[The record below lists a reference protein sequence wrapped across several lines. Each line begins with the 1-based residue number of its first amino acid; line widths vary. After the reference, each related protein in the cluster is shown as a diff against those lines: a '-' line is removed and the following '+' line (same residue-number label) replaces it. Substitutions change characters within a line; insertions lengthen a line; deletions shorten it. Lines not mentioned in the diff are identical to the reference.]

1 MATRLFHT
9 VIGVTLSLAGASCS
23 AGDENVAQQAATDDS
38 AAIDTAVAEV
48 VDDSALA
55 DVSNEA
61 SSSAPDT
68 RVAEAGDAIVPADVF
83 TDAPTDAD
91 AETGWH
97 PTK

>member
-23 AGDENVAQQAATDDS
+23 AGDENVPQQAATEDS
-38 AAIDTAVAEV
+38 TATDTAVAEDTAITEV
-48 VDDSALA
+48 STEATASVPDS
-55 DVSNEA
+55 
-61 SSSAPDT
+61 
-68 RVAEAGDAIVPADVF
+68 RVAEAGDAVVPADVF